1 MNTYPLISQD
11 IEISHMFPDKDI
23 YCIGSRE
30 KDRYIYIPSAQANA
44 VFEVLKYMDGTNS
57 IQSIQMKMESKGKYK
72 IDVEKV
78 YQIAFSSGLIER
90 VEKSDKRKA
99 KDELELLMVNLKD
112 FSLKRIYPIFNYMA
126 KYRLIIV
133 FVMILVDSFAIFLL
147 MINDLNFPWDSVL
160 SDIRAFFYLFIISSV
175 SLLIHEFSHA
185 YIGFCYGIKPKSFS
199 VAIFAFSSLL
209 FYIRLPGIYF
219 LPKAKR
225 IYTWSAGLFSNFFLV
240 SFFLIIY
247 IFSSGQLRLFSAIG
261 IITNS
266 MTIITN
272 ILPFYYSDGY
282 YILSTLLETPNLRK
296 KSLLQIN
303 KLFKSGINRETKI
316 YWLYMIITVIV
327 TATAIIFQIY
337 VIVTSIMSKIQ
348 EGLGIFGI
356 LKSYSNL
363 LLIFLLG
370 FTNKII
376 SVIKNRRDTKEELP

>member
-30 KDRYIYIPSAQANA
+30 KDRYIYIPSTQANA

-57 IQSIQMKMESKGKYK
+57 IQSIQIKMDAKGKYK

-133 FVMILVDSFAIFLL
+133 FVMILVDSFAIFFLI
-147 MINDLNFPWDSVL
+147 INDLNFPWDSVL

-199 VAIFAFSSLL
+199 VAIFAFSSFL

-225 IYTWSAGLFSNFFLV
+225 IYTWSAGLFSNFFWSR
-240 SFFLIIY
+240 SF
-247 IFSSGQLRLFSAIG
+247 
-261 IITNS
+261 
-266 MTIITN
+266 
-272 ILPFYYSDGY
+272 
-282 YILSTLLETPNLRK
+282 
-296 KSLLQIN
+296 
-303 KLFKSGINRETKI
+303 
-316 YWLYMIITVIV
+316 
-327 TATAIIFQIY
+327 
-337 VIVTSIMSKIQ
+337 
-348 EGLGIFGI
+348 
-356 LKSYSNL
+356 
-363 LLIFLLG
+363 
-370 FTNKII
+370 
-376 SVIKNRRDTKEELP
+376 